1 MEWQA
6 QQQPIECATQH
17 ATYVVKTR
25 YDVAVQIPRVGG
37 WHRQVSHCDVG
48 AADLVLP
55 RGRVDGTPRLTLDA
69 MCTCEVTVSHR
80 ARPMGTGR
88 YMNAHVDAWTA
99 PSDVAVQF
107 VRWVRSQAPEQL
119 PIHYCGYS
127 TCFRKEAGSHGR
139 DTLGIFRIHQ
149 FEKVEQV
156 SNATRT
162 HGTQRHMHATADYK
176 LDSLLRGRTG
186 CSPVRWLQFV
196 ITSPD
201 EDASWKA
208 HESMIRVSEEF
219 YDSLGLHYQG
229 GCAAV
234 PAALRTHNH
243 PMMAEYGQCTAL
255 PTEPSWHARPS
266 TVDRSVG

>member
-1 MEWQA
+1 MDR
-6 QQQPIECATQH
+6 T
-17 ATYVVKTR
+17 
-25 YDVAVQIPRVGG
+25 
-37 WHRQVSHCDVG
+37 
-48 AADLVLP
+48 
-55 RGRVDGTPRLTLDA
+55 
-69 MCTCEVTVSHR
+69 
-80 ARPMGTGR
+80 
-88 YMNAHVDAWTA
+88 
-99 PSDVAVQF
+99 SDVAVQF

-162 HGTQRHMHATADYK
+162 RGTQQHMLATADNK
-176 LDSLLRGRTG
+176 MDIWLRGSTW

-229 GCAAV
+229 
-234 PAALRTHNH
+234 
-243 PMMAEYGQCTAL
+243 E
-255 PTEPSWHARPS
+255 
-266 TVDRSVG
+266 